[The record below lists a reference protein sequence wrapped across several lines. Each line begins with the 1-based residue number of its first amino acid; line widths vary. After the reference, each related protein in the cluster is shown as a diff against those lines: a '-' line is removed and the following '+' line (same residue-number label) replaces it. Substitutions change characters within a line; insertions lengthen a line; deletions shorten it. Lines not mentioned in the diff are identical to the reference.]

1 MECLKIEHL
10 HRRKTHMAGG
20 LYIQKVDLP
29 KRKLSLPRRFLRLW
43 RFMRASAVARS
54 PGSTA
59 SSSPVPSTNPLSAR
73 SWNHLSTFA
82 CEVSCKIR
90 RKNVRL
96 VLKNCGWGTINF
108 YATQMKEGQKFE
120 QNQPKQNFLL
130 RTVLFWQLKFRQT
143 VKSHKVCSFRST

>member
-10 HRRKTHMAGG
+10 HKRKTHMAGG

-29 KRKLSLPRRFLRLW
+29 KRKLSLPRRFLRLC

-90 RKNVRL
+90 RNSVRL
-96 VLKNCGWGTINF
+96 VLKNFGWETINF
-108 YATQMKEGQKFE
+108 YATQMKRGKTLSRINQNRIFFAE
-120 QNQPKQNFLL
+120 QFC
-130 RTVLFWQLKFRQT
+130 FG
-143 VKSHKVCSFRST
+143 S